1 MKNSILALV
10 ACSFIVGSSLIS
22 CNTPAEKVENAQTT
36 VQEANKDLDVAN
48 KEYLADMKV
57 YRQETAD
64 KIAANDKSIADF
76 KLRVAKQKKDAKADY
91 EKQIADLEQ
100 KNTDMRKR
108 LDDYKV
114 DGKEQWEKFK
124 TEFGRDMDELG
135 KAFKGFTEKD
145 K

>member
-10 ACSFIVGSSLIS
+10 ACSFIVGGSLIS

-76 KLRVAKQKKDAKADY
+76 KVRVAKQKKDAKADY

-124 TEFGRDMDELG
+124 TEFGHDMDELG